1 MLSRTAMPWFLAPDY
16 WLAREM
22 LERLLGAIYL
32 FAFATVIHQFR
43 PLLGENGLLPV
54 PEFLRSTR
62 FRDAPTLFRLH
73 YSDRLAVAFGW
84 LGGIPAAA
92 VVLGLPQLAP
102 TPVTMLTWVVL
113 WVLYLSVVNVGQ
125 RWYSFG
131 WESLLLEAGFLAIF
145 LGDDRTPPPFLI
157 LILFRWLAFRVE
169 FGAGLIK
176 LRGDPCWRDLT
187 CLDYHHETQPMPNP
201 LSWYFHH
208 LPRPLHRVEVLGNFF
223 AQLVAPFFLFAPQP
237 VASIAG
243 AVIVLTQGWLVLSG
257 NFSWLNFLTMALAF
271 SAFDDR
277 TLSLFLSVDVPHLS
291 PLPSW
296 WPWLVVAVTVLIVGP
311 S

>member
-16 WLAREM
+16 WLAREI

-84 LGGIPAAA
+84 LGGILAAA

-157 LILFRWLAFRVE
+157 RSCCRTLMLLHKSDCVRVRSKGE
-169 FGAGLIK
+169 ESAVRTPGVVGRQIVPARGARLGVGGR
-176 LRGDPCWRDLT
+176 RG
-187 CLDYHHETQPMPNP
+187 Q
-201 LSWYFHH
+201 
-208 LPRPLHRVEVLGNFF
+208 V
-223 AQLVAPFFLFAPQP
+223 
-237 VASIAG
+237 AG
-243 AVIVLTQGWLVLSG
+243 ARPI
-257 NFSWLNFLTMALAF
+257 
-271 SAFDDR
+271 
-277 TLSLFLSVDVPHLS
+277 P
-291 PLPSW
+291 
-296 WPWLVVAVTVLIVGP
+296 
-311 S
+311 